1 MGASHSKQDDNQQ
14 VFYNQVPIQVNKSP
28 PCSSTHTNNSNPQV
42 SSELATQLSDTSLSP
57 QVSPARHTILDQN
70 VRSKISAE
78 VTRLRGHNNN
88 NDGGEGDIVQRE
100 IEAALERENLD
111 RERGMAGEAKAEA
124 EAGAGASHGDIK
136 NSTALLGDLEEVRQ
150 KVEKYRE
157 RASLTD
163 HLSVKEAREA
173 VASCYQYV
181 PRAFSK

>member
-1 MGASHSKQDDNQQ
+1 
-14 VFYNQVPIQVNKSP
+14 
-28 PCSSTHTNNSNPQV
+28 
-42 SSELATQLSDTSLSP
+42 
-57 QVSPARHTILDQN
+57 
-70 VRSKISAE
+70 
-78 VTRLRGHNNN
+78 
-88 NDGGEGDIVQRE
+88 VQRE

-111 RERGMAGEAKAEA
+111 RERGMAGEAG
-124 EAGAGASHGDIK
+124 AGAGAESESASHGDIK

-181 PRAFSK
+181 PELEISLSLLLTSPPPRVQSKSDDDS